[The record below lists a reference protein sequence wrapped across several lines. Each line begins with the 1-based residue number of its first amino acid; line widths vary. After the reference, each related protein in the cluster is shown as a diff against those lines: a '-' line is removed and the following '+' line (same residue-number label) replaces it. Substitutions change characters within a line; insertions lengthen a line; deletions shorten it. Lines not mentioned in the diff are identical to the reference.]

1 MVLSGS
7 ICKNA
12 LGTKPPS
19 ATAIGSGPGV
29 EHPVK
34 EKPITTPPPKT
45 AVAFKNPRRETFS
58 IFIRYAS
65 CAKAA
70 FRNSGWAELAAR
82 TAFLMRG

>member
-34 EKPITTPPPKT
+34 EKGGEYRMFQIHLKINNLLLDFYEKILKELVEKSGIGERPK
-45 AVAFKNPRRETFS
+45 
-58 IFIRYAS
+58 S
-65 CAKAA
+65 C
-70 FRNSGWAELAAR
+70 
-82 TAFLMRG
+82 